1 MDTHTLLVG
10 VVAGPGGGFDIN
22 AADCDHWVFSSK
34 VIHRQAA
41 LWLPSSSEF
50 PRRTT
55 STRCHCVG
63 CRRRTISIFQPL
75 LGARLRR
82 QAALA
87 GRSEAASAQGQ
98 RYWCETD
105 SSATSFRPV

>member
-41 LWLPSSSEF
+41 LWLKLYSICLCTHLLKAKRKRAMTIKSKTKPKKSKLL
-50 PRRTT
+50 
-55 STRCHCVG
+55 
-63 CRRRTISIFQPL
+63 TIS
-75 LGARLRR
+75 
-82 QAALA
+82 
-87 GRSEAASAQGQ
+87 
-98 RYWCETD
+98 C
-105 SSATSFRPV
+105 